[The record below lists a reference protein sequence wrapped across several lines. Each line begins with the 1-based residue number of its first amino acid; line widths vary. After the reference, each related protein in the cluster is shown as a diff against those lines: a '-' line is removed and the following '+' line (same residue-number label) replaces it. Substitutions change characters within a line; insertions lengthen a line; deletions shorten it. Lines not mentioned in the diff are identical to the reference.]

1 MAGNADLLADL
12 AATTGATAD
21 ALQHVLTEVAD
32 RFRDASVVAGRE
44 AERRRELEAVVPLVA
59 VVPTMAT
66 DVHDLSGLL
75 VIGQFLLG
83 GGSR

>member
-1 MAGNADLLADL
+1 
-12 AATTGATAD
+12 
-21 ALQHVLTEVAD
+21 VISEVAS
-32 RFRDASVVAGRE
+32 RFRDVAVVAGRE

-66 DVHDLSGLL
+66 DVNDLSGLL
-75 VIGQFLLG
+75 AIGEHLLG